1 MLSIDEA
8 KKIQKERSKK
18 ALARFA
24 LFALFDAFAAALSY
38 SLLKEKADMKAFWL
52 IAFAV
57 LLALALQI
65 KYSKI
70 YLFMTPKEFTGTV
83 RYYRVLSETVKD
95 NLSHLPGDTYKTHE
109 CLYGEMIVENPA
121 GRSRTKK
128 FVYTEEY
135 NKIDIGSIVTILR
148 FIDRP
153 VINRQA
159 DIGTADGE
167 GL

>member
-65 KYSKI
+65 KYSK
-70 YLFMTPKEFTGTV
+70 
-83 RYYRVLSETVKD
+83 
-95 NLSHLPGDTYKTHE
+95 THE

-128 FVYTEEY
+128 FVYTGEY
-135 NKIDIGSIVTILR
+135 NKIDIGSVVTILR